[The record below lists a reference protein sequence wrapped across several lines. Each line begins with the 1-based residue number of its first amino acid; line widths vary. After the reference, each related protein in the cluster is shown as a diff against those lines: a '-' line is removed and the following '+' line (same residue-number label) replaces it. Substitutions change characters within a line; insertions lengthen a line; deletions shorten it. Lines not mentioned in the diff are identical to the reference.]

1 MTADGGGIAV
11 VITITIMVIVLILE
25 LYIHPLVVREE
36 VVEAAVV
43 AQVAADAQVAVDAP
57 VAAVDVGAAVNAVD
71 CMAIE
76 LHLVLLLS
84 YKEHNLGLCRSA
96 LSSALSR
103 RSKSITYC
111 LVSKL

>member
-1 MTADGGGIAV
+1 VTADGGGIAV

-43 AQVAADAQVAVDAP
+43 AQVAADAQVA
-57 VAAVDVGAAVNAVD
+57 AVDVGAAVDAVD

-84 YKEHNLGLCRSA
+84 YNEHNLGLCRSA